1 MSEETEGE
9 NIDLTDFSQ
18 NAADSAPS
26 PDPAEAGNGAAAQA
40 GGSGTDAAAPAAS
53 GGGAEVVE
61 QDVQRSASDLEA
73 VFEIPVNIAAVLG
86 GTNMEVSDLLKL
98 NEGDV
103 VELDRKVGEAI
114 DIFVNN
120 RLVAR
125 GEVVLVEERLGVTM
139 TEIIKSEKN

>member
-1 MSEETEGE
+1 MSEESDGG

-18 NAADSAPS
+18 NAADT
-26 PDPAEAGNGAAAQA
+26 AEAGNGAAA
-40 GGSGTDAAAPAAS
+40 GTDGSGADAAVQAPPTDTSQAA
-53 GGGAEVVE
+53 AQPEE
-61 QDVQRSASDLEA
+61 QDIQRSASDLEA

-86 GTNMEVSDLLKL
+86 GTDMEVSDLLRL

>member
-1 MSEETEGE
+1 MSEESDGG

-18 NAADSAPS
+18 NAADT
-26 PDPAEAGNGAAAQA
+26 AEAGSGAPAGTDGPGSDAAVQAPPTGTSQGAALPEEP
-40 GGSGTDAAAPAAS
+40 DL
-53 GGGAEVVE
+53 
-61 QDVQRSASDLEA
+61 QRTASDLEA

-86 GTNMEVSDLLKL
+86 GTDMEVSDLLRL